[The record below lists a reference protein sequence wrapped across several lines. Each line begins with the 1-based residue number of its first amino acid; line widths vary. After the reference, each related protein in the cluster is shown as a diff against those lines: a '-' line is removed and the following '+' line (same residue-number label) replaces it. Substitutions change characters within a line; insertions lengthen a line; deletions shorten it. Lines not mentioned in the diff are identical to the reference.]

1 MYEVFEHTA
10 DFGLRIRAA
19 SLEALFAEAGCALFA
34 AIVSNFDAVAPRD
47 EFRFALPPGP
57 HDEMLHD
64 WLDELLFAFHAQ
76 RIVCARFAV
85 ELDAAGLRAVA
96 WGEPIDTARHQL
108 DCEIKAITYH
118 GLQVVRQ
125 GDDWLAE
132 VIVDI

>member
-47 EFRFALPPGP
+47 EFRFTLATGP
-57 HDEMLHD
+57 HDELLHD
-64 WLDELLFAFHAQ
+64 WLDELLFAFHTQ

-85 ELDAAGLRAVA
+85 ELDATGLRAVA